1 MKHYLYFFLAL
12 FIGAVYLVSCKH
24 DVPNPVNG
32 NTVTIDSNGCDPNI
46 VYFENDVLPL
56 ISSGCAFSNCH
67 DAASHKEGV
76 ILIDYA
82 SIMDHGD
89 IKPGKPNS
97 SKLYE
102 VLLKPRSSEEAMPP
116 PPNAEFT
123 TAQKDVIKKWI
134 EQGALN
140 NRCDDC
146 DTTSVKYNVQVTSV
160 LNKNCNACHSKTSA
174 SGSVILDSYGEVKK
188 YVDNGK
194 LVGAINHKAGYKAMP
209 PSGTKMTDCNLKTI
223 QIWIDNGA
231 QND

>member
-1 MKHYLYFFLAL
+1 MRHFIYTLLAFCL
-12 FIGAVYLVSCKH
+12 GTIYLVSCKH
-24 DVPNPVNG
+24 DIPNPTNG
-32 NTVTIDSNGCDPNI
+32 TTIIVDSNGCDPNI

-56 ISSGCAFSNCH
+56 ISSACAYSGCH

-89 IKPGKPNS
+89 ITPGRPNNS
-97 SKLYE
+97 ELYE
-102 VLLKPRSSEEAMPP
+102 VLLESKNSEKAMPP

-123 TAQKDVIKKWI
+123 SAQKDLIKKWI

-146 DTTSVKYNVQVTSV
+146 DTTSVKYSAQVISV
-160 LNKNCNACHSKTSA
+160 LNKNCNACHNKASA
-174 SGSVILDSYGEVKK
+174 NGNVILDSYTEVKK

-194 LVGAINHKAGYKAMP
+194 LVGTINHSAGYKAMP
-209 PSGTKMTDCNLKTI
+209 PSGTKMTDCNLRTI
-223 QIWIDNGA
+223 QKWIDNGA
-231 QND
+231 PNN

>member
-1 MKHYLYFFLAL
+1 MKQSILLLVFL
-12 FIGAVYLVSCKH
+12 FIGATYIISCKH
-24 DVPNPVNG
+24 DVPNPVNS
-32 NTVTIDSNGCDPNI
+32 NVVTIDSNGCDPNV

-56 ISSGCAFSNCH
+56 ISAGCAYSKCH

-102 VLLKPRSSEEAMPP
+102 VLLKSRNSEEAMPP

-146 DTTSVKYNVQVTSV
+146 NTTSVKYSVQVTSV
-160 LNKNCNACHSKTSA
+160 LNKNCNACHSASA
-174 SGSVILDSYGEVKK
+174 ANGNVVLDSYSEVKK

-194 LVGAINHKAGYKAMP
+194 LIGTINHKAGYKAMP
-209 PSGTKMTDCNLKTI
+209 PSGTKMTDCNLRTI

-231 QND
+231 QNN